1 MIQLNTS
8 KYVHANFL
16 EMIYSFHCKIVHCSI
31 VSQPFF
37 AMAFLGFLSIN
48 RAIEVY
54 MLVLFGLNCLQMLD
68 FKYSVGLSSNLL
80 SFSIVRKYFKT
91 CAILDEDSTGV
102 RWVYLI

>member
-1 MIQLNTS
+1 
-8 KYVHANFL
+8 
-16 EMIYSFHCKIVHCSI
+16 
-31 VSQPFF
+31 
-37 AMAFLGFLSIN
+37 MAFLVFLSIN

-54 MLVLFGLNCLQMLD
+54 MLVFFGLNCLQMLD

>member
-1 MIQLNTS
+1 
-8 KYVHANFL
+8 
-16 EMIYSFHCKIVHCSI
+16 
-31 VSQPFF
+31 
-37 AMAFLGFLSIN
+37 
-48 RAIEVY
+48 
-54 MLVLFGLNCLQMLD
+54 MLVLFGLNCLPMLD